1 MTTKH
6 TLSAFAATLLLLTG
20 AARTGHAY
28 TTHGRWVDETPNMRV
43 SAVSFPTGDSYRSAL
58 STAFTR
64 WNNNPSQFNWN
75 VIWDEPSVGLL
86 NLQNEVWATAGE
98 ASDPPAEAVVVYGLG
113 VMSQADV
120 VFYTDSDG
128 IAEDGWTSFM
138 TCSQLDSYGGS
149 HRAFEPAA
157 IHELGHALG
166 LGHEDDE
173 YNIMGD
179 DWNHVHRNGSICRSY
194 VGENASDGAVALYGL
209 DSDARQDVSVSHW
222 MYSGS
227 DGEYSE
233 HTLTRIYVAG
243 TNTALPSA
251 GLSDE
256 QRRYSVNAGATVD
269 VEFTYE
275 NNGRSTQSPSLRFY
289 RSSDSNITTTD
300 TYLASRSLTLAR
312 GHVYTTRIRVRIPS
326 GTASGDYYLGAIVD
340 PGDAIS
346 EFDESN
352 NAASIPI
359 RVN

>member
-1 MTTKH
+1 MTTKR

-28 TTHGRWVDETPNMRV
+28 TTLGRWLDETPNMRA
-43 SAVSFPTGDSYRSAL
+43 SAVSFPEGDSFRSAL

-64 WNNNPSQFNWN
+64 WNNNPSQFNWT
-75 VIWDEPSVGLL
+75 VMWDEPSVGLL

-98 ASDPPAEAVVVYGLG
+98 ASDPPAETVVVHGLG

-120 VFYTDSDG
+120 IFYTESENIADG
-128 IAEDGWTSFM
+128 GWTSSM
-138 TCSQLDSYGGS
+138 TCSQLVSYEGS
-149 HRAFEPAA
+149 YRPFEPTA

-173 YNIMGD
+173 YNIMGM
-179 DWNHVHRNGSICRSY
+179 DWNHVHRNGSTCRSY
-194 VGENASDGAVALYGL
+194 VGENASDGAVDLYGL
-209 DSDARQDVSVSHW
+209 DSDARQDVSISHW
-222 MYSGS
+222 KYSSS

-233 HTLTRIYVAG
+233 HTLTRVYAVG
-243 TNTALPSA
+243 TNTAISSTT
-251 GLSDE
+251 LSDG
-256 QRRYSVNAGATVD
+256 QQRYSVNAGDMVD

-289 RSSDSNITTTD
+289 RSADSSITTTD
-300 TYLASRSLTLAR
+300 TYLAASTLTLQR
-312 GHVYTTRIRVRIPS
+312 GHVYTTRISVRIPS
-326 GTASGDYYLGAIVD
+326 STAAGNYYLGAIVD
-340 PGDAIS
+340 PANALS